1 MDLNLTVTD
10 AAKEHFRRLIQK
22 ENVPDMNI
30 RISVENPG
38 TIHANIG
45 VTFCPSGEEEPSDKT
60 VKFEGEDFILY
71 VEEASIEALEKANL
85 DYEDD
90 EAGGQLSITAPNL
103 KGRKPANDSP
113 LKERVRYV
121 LDSEINPGLAGHGGR
136 VSLVDILEGK
146 LGKENEEGKIVILR
160 FGGGCQGCGMV
171 NVTLKHGIEKTLKE
185 KFPEIAEIRDSTD
198 HELGENPYYSA
209 ATASSSAVSCEG

>member
-1 MDLNLTVTD
+1 MAINFTVTD
-10 AAKEHFRRLIQK
+10 TAKQHFRKLIQK

-45 VTFCPSGEEEPSDKT
+45 VTFCPAGEEETSDT
-60 VKFEGEDFILY
+60 PMKFEGEDFLLF
-71 VEEASIEALEKANL
+71 VDETSLPALEKAII

-113 LKERVRYV
+113 LIERVRYV
-121 LDSEINPGLAGHGGR
+121 LDSEINPNLAGHGGK
-136 VSLVDILEGK
+136 VSLVDILHD
-146 LGKENEEGKIVILR
+146 KIVILR

-185 KFPEIAEIRDSTD
+185 KFPEIEEIRDSTD
-198 HELGENPYYSA
+198 HELGENPYYTGTGT
-209 ATASSSAVSCEG
+209 ATATAES